1 LVAVWLEIT
10 KGKQIPAGS
19 VVVMSSATHL
29 LMEGLEGYVEDMI
42 RSLNKIGS
50 IFGGGIIAAPG
61 IPIFLGGCNS
71 PELIRDVW
79 DLMSWLKCIEEL
91 KLWRGWYELIGSLTN
106 TKGGEGLQ
114 PYRCTKPRLPVSLN
128 TFAENSWSSPGG
140 TTLYN
145 EVPPATMELEKK
157 IITGMLN
164 DLNTNFDL
172 GLDVQPDFSRGIK
185 PAGSEKP
192 KILTIGGSHAG
203 RVGDEFESRGY
214 TVLKVCTPGWRAN
227 KHPVLEIIPKVKEA
241 LATLS
246 EKDVIIIECL
256 DNTAYY
262 ARTEEGGDIPVRR
275 WINKE
280 FHVEGELTLATQE
293 RQAIMLE
300 NLEPLFALLRNR
312 IVVFVTPMP
321 RYLYVSCC
329 DRTDHATNRTNEDFE
344 EELRR
349 SLGEFRLNTKKLL
362 FLKNHRFK
370 ILDPSPALPLVD
382 KDGENVWGQD
392 PVHPLKHG
400 YELMVDLFED
410 EISALLSK
418 GGKRAG
424 GRLQPPAKKQR
435 TEAPRQEWVESS
447 NEFAK
452 RREYGSFYRGNGGDS
467 RGGHGGRGRG
477 RGRGG
482 RGGRGFR
489 GGQKTRGGAAPWL

>member
-1 LVAVWLEIT
+1 
-10 KGKQIPAGS
+10 
-19 VVVMSSATHL
+19 
-29 LMEGLEGYVEDMI
+29 
-42 RSLNKIGS
+42 
-50 IFGGGIIAAPG
+50 
-61 IPIFLGGCNS
+61 
-71 PELIRDVW
+71 
-79 DLMSWLKCIEEL
+79 
-91 KLWRGWYELIGSLTN
+91 
-106 TKGGEGLQ
+106 
-114 PYRCTKPRLPVSLN
+114 
-128 TFAENSWSSPGG
+128 
-140 TTLYN
+140 
-145 EVPPATMELEKK
+145 
-157 IITGMLN
+157 
-164 DLNTNFDL
+164 
-172 GLDVQPDFSRGIK
+172 
-185 PAGSEKP
+185 
-192 KILTIGGSHAG
+192 
-203 RVGDEFESRGY
+203 
-214 TVLKVCTPGWRAN
+214 VL
-227 KHPVLEIIPKVKEA
+227 
-241 LATLS
+241 
-246 EKDVIIIECL
+246 IIECL

-300 NLEPLFALLRNR
+300 NLEPLFVLLRNR
-312 IVVFVTPMP
+312 IVVFVTQMP

-329 DRTDHATNRTNEDFE
+329 DREDHATNRTNEDFE

-349 SLGEFRLNTKKLL
+349 SLGEFRLNAKKLL

-424 GRLQPPAKKQR
+424 GRMQPSAKKQR

-452 RREYGSFYRGNGGDS
+452 RLLLQRKWRRQPWRTRRPRPRPRRQRWERLQRRSEDE
-467 RGGHGGRGRG
+467 GRGSPLAID
-477 RGRGG
+477 
-482 RGGRGFR
+482 
-489 GGQKTRGGAAPWL
+489 TS